1 MSQRPEHALEPTLA
15 ELLTHFA
22 RTTVPRRLYQL
33 LQLGIPFAI
42 DFGLH
47 RQWRLAAWGVALAAL
62 GAWGLADRWLWE
74 RPTAVIGDAWRPR
87 VVRVARATAGVL
99 AAGISATL
107 LIELFLRILGN
118 APIS

>member
-1 MSQRPEHALEPTLA
+1 VSQRPEHALEPTLA

-42 DFGLH
+42 DFG
-47 RQWRLAAWGVALAAL
+47 
-62 GAWGLADRWLWE
+62 
-74 RPTAVIGDAWRPR
+74 
-87 VVRVARATAGVL
+87 RVARATAGVL